1 MERDDASRKANTIA
15 IVLGTL
21 GTLFMIAMGLGVLPF
36 KIAIFAGIACY
47 ILAGAVRR
55 AMLERS

>member
-1 MERDDASRKANTIA
+1 MEHMDANQKANVIA

-21 GTLFMIAMGLGVLPF
+21 GTLFMIAMAFGVLPF
-36 KIAIFAGIACY
+36 KIAIFAGVACY

-55 AMLERS
+55 VMVQRY